1 MAFVTGTAANVA
13 ALIAA
18 INNACTLNGWTLS
31 GAVLHKGDVYARL
44 QDVGGEITVL
54 GGTGVDGSNN
64 LTGAGPAYFR
74 IGGLTAPANVTFP
87 LTYFIHVNASP
98 DEVYCVVN
106 YSTNYYQFIAFGQ
119 SSIALPGTGAWYA
132 GSIGQN
138 SVYLNSVSISQTG
151 GGSGSGTGHSSGAFA
166 WHTLAQDGS
175 GTSPGAYN
183 FSINHGLFAGD
194 WSSVATRG
202 DIEGGMANAFPAVS
216 NLVSISPNAWN
227 GESVLTQIPVVIK
240 RPSTFYSLVCQ
251 PKHSRYVRLDNLD
264 PEQILTIGPDQW
276 KVYPFLSK
284 NDASRNGGSSIKHSG
299 TFGWALRYTP

>member
-74 IGGLTAPANVTFP
+74 IGGITAPANVTFP

-98 DEVYCVVN
+98 DEVYCIVN

-119 SSIALPGTGAWYA
+119 SSIAMPGTGNWYA
-132 GSIGQN
+132 GSAGQN
-138 SVYLNSVSISQTG
+138 TQYLGAITITATG
-151 GGSGSGTGHSSGAFA
+151 GGNLSGTGQSSGAFA
-166 WHTLAQDGS
+166 WHTFNSSS
-175 GTSPGAYN
+175 GSPGAYT
-183 FSINHGLFAGD
+183 FSIHHGLTAGN
-194 WSSVATRG
+194 WSSVQIATN
-202 DIEGGMANAFPAVS
+202 IEGGMANAIPAVS

-227 GESVLTQIPVVIK
+227 GESVLTQIPIVIK

-264 PEQILTIGPDQW
+264 PGQVLTIGPDQW

-284 NDASRNGGSSIKHSG
+284 NTSARNGGSDIKHSG